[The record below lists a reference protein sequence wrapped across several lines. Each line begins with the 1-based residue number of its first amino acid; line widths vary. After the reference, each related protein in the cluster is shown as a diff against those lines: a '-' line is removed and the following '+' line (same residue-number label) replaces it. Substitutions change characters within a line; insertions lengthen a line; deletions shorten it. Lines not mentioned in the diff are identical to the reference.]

1 MDKIINFNG
10 VSMDISSNVNANGY
24 WWRNFIAKNILAKKY
39 YHDNELEQFNK
50 GNEDEAFKMFVERVS
65 GIFSTKE
72 LQLFMAKSLY
82 TGNYILAGRSLYGA
96 GAKGKFNS
104 SMSNC
109 FTAGHKVI
117 TKRGLINIEDV
128 VKGDIVLTHTGDWQL
143 VNAVMERDYEGDLI
157 KFKVQSG
164 YDDITCT
171 PNHKFLTNKD
181 WERADRLLASN
192 DKRVKSCSKITMP
205 VELQYQKNYDDVDLK
220 NVFDNEEYK
229 IIEEDGKLRY
239 QKNIDGNWRTYG
251 NPINRYLKLDDD
263 MMYFIGRWLGDG
275 SITIREKQPYH
286 SILRIVFNA
295 TTEQETFERCKEI
308 GVKHFGIEPSVRFT
322 EQNVISMTFENP
334 IIGEWFYQEFGKRCD
349 GKYVPDKYLGD
360 FNMAIGLLD
369 SDGIIFT
376 HGAVSITL
384 KNKRLIDWL
393 RDTLYLNGVNTQS
406 PHPTKHI
413 DTWSMLITTSIAK
426 ARLVPYMAKT
436 YYDLRQGKV
445 SITDTSY
452 YTRVMEVEVL
462 ENQHCKV
469 YNLSVENDN
478 SYTVNGVV
486 CHNCYILDKPNDNI
500 ESIFDVAKRM
510 ARIFSFGGG
519 CGIDISNLRP
529 ANAKVNNV
537 ARTSTG
543 AVSFMN
549 LYSAVG
555 ETIAQNSRRG
565 ALLIALDCTHP
576 DIEDFLT
583 IKQNNDK
590 VQGANISIKF
600 TDEFMNAVENNQD
613 IKLYFKVNATGEE
626 IAKTINAKEFF
637 MKFCEAQ
644 YDYAEP
650 GAIFI
655 DGVRDWHL
663 LSEYEDY
670 KINVSNPCSEFFGN
684 SHNSCLTADTK
695 IVTNDGVRMIGD
707 MVGTQGYV
715 LSNGTYEKYHSI
727 VSKGIKPVYKLTLN
741 NGLSIKAT
749 DNHKFY
755 SDGQWVELKDLKE
768 GDNLR
773 LVANS
778 YTKPIRDYDNQYMM
792 YGWLHGDGWFS
803 TTIGI
808 SFNEKD
814 GDYDAMKILMPLFR
828 KEFYAEN
835 IKATM
840 PTDKATGKRKV
851 SVQLQVNSQ
860 KAMQHA
866 LDLGFVPCKH
876 KDKEFPTTF
885 WNWTLKQ
892 QISFVRGLMSADDF
906 ILKNSSLSDDD
917 EAQYRQIAFAS
928 NSEKMVT
935 QLQEFLASLGI
946 YSRKYCTVFTT
957 EKRNPQ
963 YKLVMSREHAVRYYN
978 IFGFCC
984 ERKNNKFCQ
993 GYGEN
998 RRFKEYQEEQIKSI
1012 EYVGEQEVFDI
1023 MEVNNTN
1030 AFYANGIY
1038 VHNCNLSSV
1047 NLYNFVLNPFTDKAE
1062 FNYPKFK
1069 QCLYNAVY
1077 IANEVLDYGYDTQP
1091 LDENRACIDDWRSI
1105 GIGIFGL
1112 ADMFVTLGIKYGS
1125 QKSKDV
1131 LDEIMQTMQNATLWA
1146 SSKYA
1151 KEHKPFG
1158 KYDRQKTLNCPL
1170 LCNIDDELHEH
1181 IDKYGLANGTLLS
1194 IAPTGSIAMLFRESG
1209 GVEPYYKVSYERT
1222 THQLE
1227 KENKKFAISMLAVED
1242 MLKYHKH
1249 TDYSEEHIK
1258 EAFPFVVDTY
1268 DIKPK
1273 DRIDIQSIMQ
1283 NYVDNAISSTIN
1295 LKEEATAQD
1304 IYDLYM
1310 YAWKRG
1316 CKGITIFRD
1325 NCKRIS
1331 ILGKDHGETRDGKA
1345 DTVISEDGNKS
1356 DVVVAENAITK
1367 ADITNPAKLN
1377 SITPIKRGNVKSLW
1391 GRTFLYHTACV
1402 PKFYVTV
1409 NIKDNEIFEVFVG
1422 ADKGCQANIS
1432 TITRMTS
1439 LALRSGVTVDEIVK
1453 NLNSAVCPAC
1463 TNARYKGAKT
1473 IAKSCASCIAS
1484 AIVEMQ
1490 KTLNDG
1496 KNDIDTVKDIQTVQV
1511 SKPKMLTMNIKPMMK
1526 CPECGEPTLVPDG
1539 KCAYCSN
1546 CGYSKCD

>member
-1 MDKIINFNG
+1 MDKIIDFNG
-10 VSMDISSNVNANGY
+10 VSMDISSNVNTNGY
-24 WWRNFIAKNILAKKY
+24 WWRNFIAKNILTKKY
-39 YHDNELEQFNK
+39 YHDSELEQFNK
-50 GNEDEAFKMFVERVS
+50 GNEDEAFKMFVTRVS
-65 GIFSTKE
+65 SIFSNQT
-72 LQLFMAKSLY
+72 LRLFMAKSLY
-82 TGNYILAGRSLYGA
+82 TGDYILAGRSLYGA
-96 GAKGKFNS
+96 GAKGKFKS

-117 TKRGLINIEDV
+117 TKRGLVNIEDV

-157 KFKVQSG
+157 KLRVGNDNKG
-164 YDDITCT
+164 ITCT
-171 PNHKFLTNKD
+171 PNHKFLTNQGWVTAECFKTSD
-181 WERADRLLASN
+181 KIMLAPIDN
-192 DKRVKSCSKITMP
+192 KEEYEDVKSVII
-205 VELQYQKNYDDVDLK
+205 LK
-220 NVFDNEEYK
+220 NRHY
-229 IIEEDGKLRY
+229 
-239 QKNIDGNWRTYG
+239 
-251 NPINRYLKLDDD
+251 
-263 MMYFIGRWLGDG
+263 
-275 SITIREKQPYH
+275 
-286 SILRIVFNA
+286 
-295 TTEQETFERCKEI
+295 
-308 GVKHFGIEPSVRFT
+308 
-322 EQNVISMTFENP
+322 
-334 IIGEWFYQEFGKRCD
+334 
-349 GKYVPDKYLGD
+349 
-360 FNMAIGLLD
+360 
-369 SDGIIFT
+369 
-376 HGAVSITL
+376 
-384 KNKRLIDWL
+384 
-393 RDTLYLNGVNTQS
+393 
-406 PHPTKHI
+406 
-413 DTWSMLITTSIAK
+413 
-426 ARLVPYMAKT
+426 
-436 YYDLRQGKV
+436 
-445 SITDTSY
+445 
-452 YTRVMEVEVL
+452 
-462 ENQHCKV
+462 KV

-565 ALLIALDCTHP
+565 ALLIALDCNHP
-576 DIEDFLT
+576 DIEEFLT

-600 TDEFMNAVENNQD
+600 TDEFMMAVKDNQD
-613 IKLYFKVNATGEE
+613 VELYFKVNATGEE
-626 IAKTINAKEFF
+626 ITKTINAKEFF

-655 DGVRDWHL
+655 DSVRNWNL

-670 KINVSNPCSEFFGN
+670 KINVSNPCVTGDTLILTDKGNIPIKDLVDKEVNVWNGYEWSKVIPKVTGHNQPIIRIAFSNGSYVDCTPYHKFVLKDGTRVEAKNLQIGDKLTKYTYYNKLYEEVEVTVIKNKGMADTVYCMNEPINHTFIANGVITGNCSEFFGN
-684 SHNSCLTADTK
+684 DFNSCLTADTK

-773 LVANS
+773 LVTNS

-814 GDYDAMKILMPLFR
+814 GDYDAMKVLMPLFR

-851 SVQLQVNSQ
+851 SVQLQVTSQ

-876 KDKEFPTTF
+876 RDKEFPTTF

-892 QISFVRGLMSADDF
+892 QISFVRGLMSADGF

-946 YSRKYCTVFTT
+946 YSRKYCTVFTA

-998 RRFKEYQEEQIKSI
+998 RRFKEHQEEQVKSI

-1047 NLYNFVLNPFTDKAE
+1047 NLYNFVSNPFTDKAE
-1062 FNYPKFK
+1062 FNYIKFK

-1091 LDENRACIDDWRSI
+1091 LDENRTCIDDWRSI
-1105 GIGIFGL
+1105 GIGVFGL
-1112 ADMFVTLGIKYGS
+1112 ADMFVALGIEYGS
-1125 QKSKDV
+1125 QKSKD
-1131 LDEIMQTMQNATLWA
+1131 LLANIMNTMNVETLWA

-1151 KEHKPFG
+1151 KKYKPFG
-1158 KYDRQKTLNCPL
+1158 KYNKYKTLTCSYLGIVHEFEPTL
-1170 LCNIDDELHEH
+1170 YEH
-1181 IDKYGLANGTLLS
+1181 IEKYGLANGTILS

-1227 KENKKFAISMLAVED
+1227 KENKKFSISMLAVED
-1242 MLKYHKH
+1242 MLKHHKH

-1258 EAFPFVVDTY
+1258 KAFPFVVDTY

-1273 DRIDIQSIMQ
+1273 DRIDIQAIMQ
-1283 NYVDNAISSTIN
+1283 KYVDNAISSTIN
-1295 LKEEATAQD
+1295 LKEKATVQD

-1345 DTVISEDGNKS
+1345 DTVISEDSNKS
-1356 DVVVAENAITK
+1356 DVVVAKTAITENNT
-1367 ADITNPAKLN
+1367 TNPAKLN

-1463 TNARYKGAKT
+1463 TNARYKGDKT

>member
-1 MDKIINFNG
+1 MDKIIDFNG

-24 WWRNFIAKNILAKKY
+24 WWRNFIAKNILTKKY
-39 YHDNELEQFNK
+39 YHDSELEQFNK
-50 GNEDEAFKMFVERVS
+50 GNEDEAFKMFVTRVS
-65 GIFSTKE
+65 SIFSNQT
-72 LQLFMAKSLY
+72 LRLFMAKSLY
-82 TGNYILAGRSLYGA
+82 TGDYILAGRSLYGA

-157 KFKVQSG
+157 KLRVGNDNKG
-164 YDDITCT
+164 ITCT
-171 PNHKFLTNKD
+171 PNHKFLTNQGWVTAECFKTSD
-181 WERADRLLASN
+181 KIMLAPIDN
-192 DKRVKSCSKITMP
+192 KEEYEDVKSVII
-205 VELQYQKNYDDVDLK
+205 LK
-220 NVFDNEEYK
+220 NRHY
-229 IIEEDGKLRY
+229 
-239 QKNIDGNWRTYG
+239 
-251 NPINRYLKLDDD
+251 
-263 MMYFIGRWLGDG
+263 
-275 SITIREKQPYH
+275 
-286 SILRIVFNA
+286 
-295 TTEQETFERCKEI
+295 
-308 GVKHFGIEPSVRFT
+308 
-322 EQNVISMTFENP
+322 
-334 IIGEWFYQEFGKRCD
+334 
-349 GKYVPDKYLGD
+349 
-360 FNMAIGLLD
+360 
-369 SDGIIFT
+369 
-376 HGAVSITL
+376 
-384 KNKRLIDWL
+384 
-393 RDTLYLNGVNTQS
+393 
-406 PHPTKHI
+406 
-413 DTWSMLITTSIAK
+413 
-426 ARLVPYMAKT
+426 
-436 YYDLRQGKV
+436 
-445 SITDTSY
+445 
-452 YTRVMEVEVL
+452 
-462 ENQHCKV
+462 KV

-565 ALLIALDCTHP
+565 ALLIALDCNHP
-576 DIEDFLT
+576 DIEEFLT

-600 TDEFMNAVENNQD
+600 TDEFMMAVKDNQD
-613 IKLYFKVNATGEE
+613 VELYFKVNATGEE
-626 IAKTINAKEFF
+626 ITKTINAKEFF

-655 DGVRDWHL
+655 DSVRNWNL

-684 SHNSCLTADTK
+684 DFNSCLTADTK

-773 LVANS
+773 LVTNS

-851 SVQLQVNSQ
+851 SVQLQVTSQ

-876 KDKEFPTTF
+876 RDKEFPTTF

-892 QISFVRGLMSADDF
+892 QISFVRGLMSADGF

-917 EAQYRQIAFAS
+917 ESQYRQIAFAS

-998 RRFKEYQEEQIKSI
+998 RRFKEHQEEQVKSI

-1047 NLYNFVLNPFTDKAE
+1047 NLYNFVSNPFTDKAE
-1062 FNYPKFK
+1062 FNYIKFK

-1105 GIGIFGL
+1105 GIGVFGL
-1112 ADMFVTLGIKYGS
+1112 ADMFVALGIEYGS
-1125 QKSKDV
+1125 QKSKD
-1131 LDEIMQTMQNATLWA
+1131 LLANIMNTMNVETLWA

-1151 KEHKPFG
+1151 KKYKPFG
-1158 KYDRQKTLNCPL
+1158 KYNKYKTLTCSYLGIVHEFEPTL
-1170 LCNIDDELHEH
+1170 YEH
-1181 IDKYGLANGTLLS
+1181 IEKYGLANGTILS

-1227 KENKKFAISMLAVED
+1227 KENKKFSISMLAVED
-1242 MLKYHKH
+1242 MLKHHKH
-1249 TDYSEEHIK
+1249 TDYSEEYIK
-1258 EAFPFVVDTY
+1258 KAFPFVVDTY

-1273 DRIDIQSIMQ
+1273 DRIDIQAIMQ
-1283 NYVDNAISSTIN
+1283 KYVDNAISSTIN
-1295 LKEEATAQD
+1295 LKEKATVQD

-1345 DTVISEDGNKS
+1345 DTVISEDSNKS
-1356 DVVVAENAITK
+1356 DVVVAKTAITENN
-1367 ADITNPAKLN
+1367 ITNPAKLN

-1463 TNARYKGAKT
+1463 TNARYKGDKT

>member
-1 MDKIINFNG
+1 MSDKYIDFNG
-10 VSMDISSNVNANGY
+10 VKLDINSNVNANGY

-39 YHDNELEQFNK
+39 YHDSELEQFNK

-117 TKRGLINIEDV
+117 TKRGLVNIEDV

-157 KFKVQSG
+157 KFKVQNG

-192 DKRVKSCSKITMP
+192 DKRVKNCSKITMP
-205 VELQYQKNYDDVDLK
+205 VELQYQKNYDNVDLK

-229 IIEEDGKLRY
+229 IIEEDDKLRY

-295 TTEQETFERCKEI
+295 TTEQEAFERCKEI

-349 GKYVPDKYLGD
+349 GKYIPDKYLGD

-369 SDGIIFT
+369 SDGIILS

-393 RDTLYLNGVNTQS
+393 RDTLYLNGVNTQN
-406 PHPTKHI
+406 PYPTKHI
-413 DTWSMLITTSIAK
+413 NTWSMLIATSIAK

-452 YTRVMEVEVL
+452 YTKVMDIEIL
-462 ENQHCKV
+462 ENQQCKV

-478 SYTVNGVV
+478 SYTVNGIV

-565 ALLIALDCTHP
+565 ALLIALDCNHP

-600 TDEFMNAVENNQD
+600 TDEFMKAVEDNQD
-613 IKLYFKVNATGEE
+613 VKLYFKVNATGEE
-626 IAKTINAKEFF
+626 LTKTINAKEFF

-655 DGVRDWHL
+655 DSVRNWHL

-670 KINVSNPCSEFFGN
+670 KINVSNPCVTGDTLILTDKGNIPIKDLVDKEVIVWNGYEWSKVIPKVTGHNQPIMRIAFSNGYYVDCTLYHKFVLRDNTRVEAKDLQIGDMLATYTYYNKLYEEVEVTSIENKGVADTVYCMNEPINHTFIANGVITGNCSEFFGN
-684 SHNSCLTADTK
+684 SHNS
-695 IVTNDGVRMIGD
+695 
-707 MVGTQGYV
+707 
-715 LSNGTYEKYHSI
+715 
-727 VSKGIKPVYKLTLN
+727 
-741 NGLSIKAT
+741 
-749 DNHKFY
+749 
-755 SDGQWVELKDLKE
+755 
-768 GDNLR
+768 
-773 LVANS
+773 
-778 YTKPIRDYDNQYMM
+778 
-792 YGWLHGDGWFS
+792 
-803 TTIGI
+803 
-808 SFNEKD
+808 
-814 GDYDAMKILMPLFR
+814 
-828 KEFYAEN
+828 
-835 IKATM
+835 
-840 PTDKATGKRKV
+840 
-851 SVQLQVNSQ
+851 
-860 KAMQHA
+860 
-866 LDLGFVPCKH
+866 
-876 KDKEFPTTF
+876 
-885 WNWTLKQ
+885 
-892 QISFVRGLMSADDF
+892 
-906 ILKNSSLSDDD
+906 
-917 EAQYRQIAFAS
+917 
-928 NSEKMVT
+928 
-935 QLQEFLASLGI
+935 
-946 YSRKYCTVFTT
+946 
-957 EKRNPQ
+957 
-963 YKLVMSREHAVRYYN
+963 
-978 IFGFCC
+978 
-984 ERKNNKFCQ
+984 
-993 GYGEN
+993 
-998 RRFKEYQEEQIKSI
+998 
-1012 EYVGEQEVFDI
+1012 
-1023 MEVNNTN
+1023 
-1030 AFYANGIY
+1030 
-1038 VHNCNLSSV
+1038 CNLSSV

-1069 QCLYNAVY
+1069 QCLHNVVY

-1105 GIGIFGL
+1105 GIGVFGL
-1112 ADMFVTLGIKYGS
+1112 ADMFVALGIKYGS

-1151 KEHKPFG
+1151 KEYKPFG
-1158 KYDRQKTLNCPL
+1158 KYDKEKTLNCPL
-1170 LCNIDDELHEH
+1170 LCNIDNELHEH

-1283 NYVDNAISSTIN
+1283 DYVDNAISSTIN
-1295 LKEEATAQD
+1295 LKEEATVQD

-1310 YAWKRG
+1310 YAWKHG

-1356 DVVVAENAITK
+1356 DVVVAKTAITK

-1409 NIKDNEIFEVFVG
+1409 NIKNNEIFEVFVG

-1463 TNARYKGAKT
+1463 TNARYKGDKT
-1473 IAKSCASCIAS
+1473 ITKSCASCIAS
-1484 AIVEMQ
+1484 AIIEMQ
-1490 KTLNDG
+1490 KTLNNG
-1496 KNDIDTVKDIQTVQV
+1496 KNDVDTVKNIVAQQPSV
-1511 SKPKMLTMNIKPMMK
+1511 PKKLTMNIKPMMK

>member
-10 VSMDISSNVNANGY
+10 VSMDISSNVNTNGY

-109 FTAGHKVI
+109 
-117 TKRGLINIEDV
+117 
-128 VKGDIVLTHTGDWQL
+128 
-143 VNAVMERDYEGDLI
+143 
-157 KFKVQSG
+157 
-164 YDDITCT
+164 
-171 PNHKFLTNKD
+171 
-181 WERADRLLASN
+181 
-192 DKRVKSCSKITMP
+192 
-205 VELQYQKNYDDVDLK
+205 
-220 NVFDNEEYK
+220 
-229 IIEEDGKLRY
+229 
-239 QKNIDGNWRTYG
+239 
-251 NPINRYLKLDDD
+251 
-263 MMYFIGRWLGDG
+263 
-275 SITIREKQPYH
+275 
-286 SILRIVFNA
+286 
-295 TTEQETFERCKEI
+295 
-308 GVKHFGIEPSVRFT
+308 
-322 EQNVISMTFENP
+322 
-334 IIGEWFYQEFGKRCD
+334 
-349 GKYVPDKYLGD
+349 
-360 FNMAIGLLD
+360 
-369 SDGIIFT
+369 
-376 HGAVSITL
+376 
-384 KNKRLIDWL
+384 
-393 RDTLYLNGVNTQS
+393 
-406 PHPTKHI
+406 
-413 DTWSMLITTSIAK
+413 
-426 ARLVPYMAKT
+426 
-436 YYDLRQGKV
+436 
-445 SITDTSY
+445 
-452 YTRVMEVEVL
+452 
-462 ENQHCKV
+462 
-469 YNLSVENDN
+469 
-478 SYTVNGVV
+478 
-486 CHNCYILDKPNDNI
+486 YILDKPNDNI

-565 ALLIALDCTHP
+565 ALLIALDCNHP
-576 DIEDFLT
+576 DIEEFLT

-613 IKLYFKVNATGEE
+613 VKLYFKVSATGEE
-626 IAKTINAKEFF
+626 ITKTINAKEFF

-655 DGVRDWHL
+655 DSVRDWHL

-670 KINVSNPCSEFFGN
+670 KINVSNPCVTGDTLILTDKGNIPIKDLVDKEVNVWNGYEWSKVIPKVTGHNQPIIRIAFSNGSYVDCTPYHKFVLKDGTRVEAKNLQIGDKLTKCEYPTLNNSIDNEVDDYYTAGFYCGDGTVNRPEIVMYGNKQSIIPYLQGVKGTCQYPKDNKTKVTLNYQYQKDFVPSDNTSLKNKLEYLAGLCDSDGTTNKKDGSLSITSVNKEFLQRIQLMLTTMGIKSNIGVLHQAIKRLLPTHNKDNDYKEYQCQTCYRLSTGAYGVTKLVKQGFNPHRIKCDYIPNRQADRFIKVTSIENKDMADTVYCMNEPINHTFIANGVLVGNCSEFFGN
-684 SHNSCLTADTK
+684 SHNS
-695 IVTNDGVRMIGD
+695 
-707 MVGTQGYV
+707 
-715 LSNGTYEKYHSI
+715 
-727 VSKGIKPVYKLTLN
+727 
-741 NGLSIKAT
+741 
-749 DNHKFY
+749 
-755 SDGQWVELKDLKE
+755 
-768 GDNLR
+768 
-773 LVANS
+773 
-778 YTKPIRDYDNQYMM
+778 
-792 YGWLHGDGWFS
+792 
-803 TTIGI
+803 
-808 SFNEKD
+808 
-814 GDYDAMKILMPLFR
+814 
-828 KEFYAEN
+828 
-835 IKATM
+835 
-840 PTDKATGKRKV
+840 
-851 SVQLQVNSQ
+851 
-860 KAMQHA
+860 
-866 LDLGFVPCKH
+866 
-876 KDKEFPTTF
+876 
-885 WNWTLKQ
+885 
-892 QISFVRGLMSADDF
+892 
-906 ILKNSSLSDDD
+906 
-917 EAQYRQIAFAS
+917 
-928 NSEKMVT
+928 
-935 QLQEFLASLGI
+935 
-946 YSRKYCTVFTT
+946 
-957 EKRNPQ
+957 
-963 YKLVMSREHAVRYYN
+963 
-978 IFGFCC
+978 
-984 ERKNNKFCQ
+984 
-993 GYGEN
+993 
-998 RRFKEYQEEQIKSI
+998 
-1012 EYVGEQEVFDI
+1012 
-1023 MEVNNTN
+1023 
-1030 AFYANGIY
+1030 
-1038 VHNCNLSSV
+1038 CNLSSV

-1112 ADMFVTLGIKYGS
+1112 ADMFVALGIKYGS

-1158 KYDRQKTLNCPL
+1158 KYDKQKTLNCPL
-1170 LCNIDDELHEH
+1170 LRNIDNELHKH

-1283 NYVDNAISSTIN
+1283 DYVDNAISSTIN
-1295 LKEEATAQD
+1295 LKEEATVQD

-1463 TNARYKGAKT
+1463 TNARYKGDKA

-1496 KNDIDTVKDIQTVQV
+1496 KNDTDTVKNIV
-1511 SKPKMLTMNIKPMMK
+1511 SQQPFIPQKLTMNIKPMMK